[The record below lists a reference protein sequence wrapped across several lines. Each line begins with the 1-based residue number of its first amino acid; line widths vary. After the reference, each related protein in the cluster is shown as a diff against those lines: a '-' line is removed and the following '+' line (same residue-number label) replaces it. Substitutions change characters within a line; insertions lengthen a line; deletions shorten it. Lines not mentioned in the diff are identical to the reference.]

1 MAVFFNVL
9 EQTKLRT
16 EAWKQQRALKLVG
29 AMTDL
34 EGDVVLFRDLLR
46 YAKLADVA
54 YATDE
59 ERGITEVDPVFP
71 VGSFEKGI
79 ATKM

>member
-1 MAVFFNVL
+1 MAIFFNVL
-9 EQTKLRT
+9 EQTQLRT
-16 EAWKQQRALKLVG
+16 ETWKKQQALAAVG

-59 ERGITEVDPVFP
+59 EGDIGE
-71 VGSFEKGI
+71 I
-79 ATKM
+79 